1 LKTGKKFGEQ
11 SLNLFEA
18 ALSGENIDKNRYQS
32 VLPPDN
38 SRVILNNDGF
48 GSDYIN
54 ANFIDGIH
62 SNSKQAYIAT
72 QAPKPD
78 TFNDF
83 WRMCWEQNVHIIVML
98 TNLEEG
104 GRTKAHQYWPKFGTK
119 QFGSW
124 FVTHQSFR
132 EAEGYLIRIL
142 ELYQGINGGGLKPTE
157 DKTNEKRI
165 IYQYHYL
172 IWPDM
177 SVPEDATSLLEMI
190 DDINQTAQKLQSS
203 ESQNKPPLLVHCS
216 AGIGRTGT
224 FVLIDTVIKKYREE
238 GVNSIESLDLQP
250 ILSTMRD
257 QRPGFVQQKIQYYF
271 CYQSVIQSLTGERI
285 SIDDISLKI
294 VPQQDQSLL
303 KSKKRV
309 HSKFKRDQKPAD

>member
-1 LKTGKKFGEQ
+1 
-11 SLNLFEA
+11 LFEA

-38 SRVILNNDGF
+38 SRVILKNDGF

-54 ANFIDGIH
+54 ANFVNGIH
-62 SNSKQAYIAT
+62 SNSKQLYIAT

-78 TFNDF
+78 TINDF

-104 GRTKAHQYWPKFGTK
+104 GRIKAHQYWPNFGTK

-124 FVTHQSFR
+124 FINLQSVR
-132 EAEGYLIRIL
+132 ETEAYVIRTL
-142 ELYQGINGGGLKPTE
+142 ELTHGFTGGHKPNDE
-157 DKTNEKRI
+157 HCEKRI
-165 IYQYHYL
+165 IYQYHFL

-177 SVPEDATSLLEMI
+177 GVPDDATFLLEMI
-190 DDINQTAQKLQSS
+190 EEINHSALKLNP
-203 ESQNKPPLLVHCS
+203 ESQTKSPLLVHCS

-224 FVLIDTVIKKYREE
+224 FVLIDTVIKKYRED
-238 GVNSIESLDLQP
+238 GVHSIETLDLQP
-250 ILSTMRD
+250 ILSNMRD

-271 CYQSVIQSLTGERI
+271 CYQSIIQSLTGERI
-285 SIDDISLKI
+285 SIEEIALKI
-294 VPQQDQSLL
+294 PHQEPISQNQLS
-303 KSKKRV
+303 KSKKGRERDRQP
-309 HSKFKRDQKPAD
+309 SKFKRDQKPSD